1 MAKGG
6 AMADLVVHFEIHAF
20 EPQRLIEFYRE
31 LFGWKFT
38 QVRRHVLLGHR
49 HR

>member
-1 MAKGG
+1 MAN
-6 AMADLVVHFEIHAF
+6 LVVHFEIHAS
-20 EPQRLIEFYRE
+20 EPQRLIDFYAE

-38 QVRRHVLLGHR
+38 PVRRHALLGHR